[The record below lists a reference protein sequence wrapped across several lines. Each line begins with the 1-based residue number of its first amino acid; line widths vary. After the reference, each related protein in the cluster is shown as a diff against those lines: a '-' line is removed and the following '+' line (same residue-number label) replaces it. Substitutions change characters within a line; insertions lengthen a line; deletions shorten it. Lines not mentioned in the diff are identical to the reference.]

1 MHHFILPGWQNSGP
15 AHWQSLWEAQHGY
28 SRVMQ
33 HDWMHPLRGDWI
45 TRLEDHL
52 LSIHEHSAQ
61 QPQGLEAKKTLN
73 TTTQSNPGY
82 NLSANASV
90 KTQAAAS
97 QPDTLLIAHSL
108 GCHLVAAWAALSK
121 NTHRIRGALLVAPP
135 DAQREDFPLEM
146 KSWRQPVLHQLP
158 FPSICVISSNDP
170 FCGLA
175 AGRQMAQAWGSECV
189 ELGDKGHINAGSGLG
204 DWPQGRAMLERLAA
218 QA

>member
-1 MHHFILPGWQNSGP
+1 MQTLILPGWQNSGP
-15 AHWQSLWEAQHGY
+15 DHWQSRWEALYGY
-28 SRVMQ
+28 ERVMQ
-33 HDWMHPLRGDWI
+33 HDWMQPLRGDWI

-52 LSIHEHSAQ
+52 LSKQERFAHVNI
-61 QPQGLEAKKTLN
+61 GLEAKKALN
-73 TTTQSNPGY
+73 FRGANP
-82 NLSANASV
+82 SA
-90 KTQAAAS
+90 
-97 QPDTLLIAHSL
+97 DILLVAHSL

-135 DAQREDFPLEM
+135 DAQREDFPVEM

-189 ELGDKGHINAGSGLG
+189 ELGDKGHINADSGLG
-204 DWPQGRAMLERLAA
+204 DWPQGRAMVERLAA